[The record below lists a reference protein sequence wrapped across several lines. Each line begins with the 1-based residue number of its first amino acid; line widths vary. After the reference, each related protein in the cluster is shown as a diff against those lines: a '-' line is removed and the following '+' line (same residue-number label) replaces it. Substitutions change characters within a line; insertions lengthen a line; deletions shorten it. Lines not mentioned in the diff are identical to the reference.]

1 MKTLG
6 HAYIGTRMRMHALDL
21 HMQVSCMCRRTHGRV
36 PETIKDNFF
45 YIKVEV
51 WNESHIV

>member
-6 HAYIGTRMRMHALDL
+6 HAYIGTHMRMHALDL
-21 HMQVSCMCRRTHGRV
+21 HMQVSCMCRHTHGRI
-36 PETIKDNFF
+36 PETIKDKFF